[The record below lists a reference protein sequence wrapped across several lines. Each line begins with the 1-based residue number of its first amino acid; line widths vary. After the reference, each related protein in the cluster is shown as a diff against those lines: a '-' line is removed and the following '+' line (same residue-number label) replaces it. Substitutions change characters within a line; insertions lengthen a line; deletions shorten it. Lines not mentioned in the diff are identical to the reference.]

1 MSKSGQKLLETGSI
15 HGMVAGACALPLTA
29 RCVRPQNDLQAQ
41 ARAHRL
47 GQLKTV
53 MIFRC
58 AAAGHARGA
67 LQTRGAHRLWFAP
80 ALLQG
85 THVRSGASH
94 QRFWVHWFR
103 CCHRPAPSATSVA
116 AADGQPGESRPP
128 ASHAMRPARLVTHNT
143 VEERMLAVSRRKLV
157 LERVVVQTND
167 ASLRQAR
174 RPPPP
179 PPCHPACTCPT
190 CGAGARRRLPRSAL
204 SAVRGALARCQPGRN
219 ACGSPAQLCMLDCA
233 HRGAPVAAQGQLD
246 DLLRHGAAEL
256 FAEERADKAAAA
268 GAPAPPEGGPARG
281 GMRTRSARQEWLLVG
296 VSASAVL
303 RALARMACPWE
314 LACRAGATRDKLG
327 ARARMPSARR
337 SGRGVGARRVARA
350 HPAASDLSV
359 RT

>member
-85 THVRSGASH
+85 THVRSGAPH

-179 PPCHPACTCPT
+179 PPATPPAPAQHAALAL
-190 CGAGARRRLPRSAL
+190 AGACHGQRFPPCAVRWRAASQGETPAAVPHSSACWTARTEARPWPRRASWTTCCATARPSSSPRNAPTRPPQRVRPHRRRAAPLAAACAPAL
-204 SAVRGALARCQPGRN
+204 HGKNGSWWECRQARCCAHWRAWHALGSWLAEREQRETSSVRGP
-219 ACGSPAQLCMLDCA
+219 
-233 HRGAPVAAQGQLD
+233 
-246 DLLRHGAAEL
+246 
-256 FAEERADKAAAA
+256 
-268 GAPAPPEGGPARG
+268 
-281 GMRTRSARQEWLLVG
+281 
-296 VSASAVL
+296 
-303 RALARMACPWE
+303 
-314 LACRAGATRDKLG
+314 ACRALG
-327 ARARMPSARR
+327 EAGEGWALA
-337 SGRGVGARRVARA
+337 G
-350 HPAASDLSV
+350 
-359 RT
+359 